1 MIRSIVIFYIFE
13 KTTFVKT
20 KLFLSL
26 LFFFY
31 PILLFGQADYPPCSA
46 FDTTGK
52 DTLRA
57 LNSFGNFLYA
67 GIDNPLSINRKC
79 VPFKK
84 LIVECNRG
92 MAMEDEEN
100 YDIIPSKPGETTIS
114 IYQFDSIDTVP
125 VIKKL
130 FIVKPV
136 PQPYVT
142 LDLQKLNKYEFITRD
157 KLRNTNKFEI
167 HLSDDFI
174 DDSEWFSIKEIIFGY
189 PIGKVYITKSCKGP
203 RLSEEILKCIKSL
216 PNGTEVSFGFTIAGS
231 GDLFKRIAPIR
242 LKVY

>member
-1 MIRSIVIFYIFE
+1 MGVTHIFYIFE

-20 KLFLSL
+20 NLFTFLISTVFSL
-26 LFFFY
+26 T
-31 PILLFGQADYPPCSA
+31 LFGQPDYPPCAA

-52 DTLRA
+52 DTLYA
-57 LNSFGNFLYA
+57 LNSYGNFLYA
-67 GIDNPLSINRKC
+67 GIDNEVAINKKN

-84 LIVECNRG
+84 LIVECSHG

-100 YDIIPSKPGETTIS
+100 FDIIPAKPGETTIS
-114 IYQFDSIDTVP
+114 IYQFDNVDTVP

-130 FIVKPV
+130 FIVKSV

-142 LDLQKLNKYEFITRD
+142 FDFRKLGQNEFL
-157 KLRNTNKFEI
+157 LRSQLLNTNKFEI

-174 DDSEWFSIKEIIFGY
+174 DDSQWFSIKEIFFGY
-189 PIGKVYITKSCKGP
+189 PIGKLYVTKSCEGP
-203 RLSEEILKCIKSL
+203 KLSDEILKCIRVL
-216 PNGTEVSFGFTIAGS
+216 PSGTEVSFGFTIAGN

-242 LKVY
+242 LKIY

>member
-1 MIRSIVIFYIFE
+1 
-13 KTTFVKT
+13 
-20 KLFLSL
+20 
-26 LFFFY
+26 
-31 PILLFGQADYPPCSA
+31 
-46 FDTTGK
+46 
-52 DTLRA
+52 
-57 LNSFGNFLYA
+57 
-67 GIDNPLSINRKC
+67 
-79 VPFKK
+79 
-84 LIVECNRG
+84 VECERG

-100 YDIIPSKPGETTIS
+100 YDIIPSRTGETTIS
-114 IYQFDSIDTVP
+114 IYEFDSIDTVP

-142 LDLQKLNKYEFITRD
+142 LDFQKLNKYEFLTRD

-189 PIGKVYITKSCKGP
+189 PIGKVYITKSCSGP
-203 RLSEEILKCIKSL
+203 SLSNEILKCIKRI

-242 LKVY
+242 LKIY